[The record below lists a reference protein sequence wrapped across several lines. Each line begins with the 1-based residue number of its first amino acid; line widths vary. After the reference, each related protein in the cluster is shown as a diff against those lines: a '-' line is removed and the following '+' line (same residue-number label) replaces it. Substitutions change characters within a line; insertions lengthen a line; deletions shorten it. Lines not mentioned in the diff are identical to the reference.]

1 MTMTPYPQEVREIVI
16 HTLLELGARRPH
28 LLRETILI
36 DRGRYLGRSY
46 HLGRLEAVWYVEAGL
61 LRFFD
66 AQGRILRTINLFE
79 KTVPHCV
86 AA

>member
-1 MTMTPYPQEVREIVI
+1 MTTMPYPQEVREMVAR
-16 HTLLELGARRPH
+16 TLLELGARRPH

-46 HLGRLEAVWYVEAGL
+46 RLGRLQAVWYVEAGL

-66 AQGRILRTINLFE
+66 AKRRILRTINLFE
-79 KTVPHCV
+79 ETVPHRM